1 MSDIDAET
9 SEDVVVVNTKGW
21 VFLVENDGEGVY
33 GKPECLTDSIEM
45 SAGAASATRED
56 LNGDGFEDTL
66 ILDGAGHLYLVLGIY
81 DPMEERLRGL
91 EDDL

>member
-1 MSDIDAET
+1 
-9 SEDVVVVNTKGW
+9 
-21 VFLVENDGEGVY
+21 
-33 GKPECLTDSIEM
+33 M